1 MHTFNGESCTIHYN
15 SDMSGEVI
23 INSKTINKA
32 IEIEA
37 KDILDFVA
45 DYIRREKISTFENMS
60 TTEILHS

>member
-32 IEIEA
+32 LEIEA

-45 DYIRREKISTFENMS
+45 DYIRREKISTLENMS
-60 TTEILHS
+60 TNEIFHL